1 MRAHIE
7 ARAGHAPRFL
17 ACRMFTV
24 CTKLRIV
31 PRQRRLD
38 MVSLIHLTWSRNAR
52 DPNLRLLNPAIDIT
66 GRKVEFPDMHFI
78 SEIANFLIQG
88 GIG

>member
-1 MRAHIE
+1 MLDYSFSQSAHSHFCI
-7 ARAGHAPRFL
+7 R
-17 ACRMFTV
+17 C
-24 CTKLRIV
+24 IV
-31 PRQRRLD
+31 YTGP
-38 MVSLIHLTWSRNAR
+38 VV
-52 DPNLRLLNPAIDIT
+52 IDSADTDIYVT